1 MHFDRKL
8 IFCKSFSPSYETWGS
23 VSNLLVERMP
33 GFVLSLESQKVN
45 LAQLQEQ
52 IPHIEQPT
60 SLGLNSL
67 DRGVS

>member
-1 MHFDRKL
+1 M
-8 IFCKSFSPSYETWGS
+8 GS